1 MLTGRGPR
9 HDGFP
14 AAPRPRAAAPNS
26 NRGLRRLAVG
36 AAAGL
41 LVASAVWLVD
51 VFGTGFVTPTR
62 QNEAA
67 PDLRGTGSTPSGAF
81 ELSFLPQPRA
91 LPELRFTDG
100 DGHPL
105 SLADFRGRPVV
116 LNIWAT
122 WCVPCRKE
130 MPALDRLQAA
140 FDKSRLAVLPLS
152 IDRQGAA
159 VVRKFYREVGL
170 TALGIYLDPSG
181 KASRDV
187 DVSGVPT
194 TLLIDRDG
202 REIARKLGPAEW
214 DSPAMKALIRDRL
227 GLASSGRKASP

>member
-14 AAPRPRAAAPNS
+14 APPRSRTAATSS

-51 VFGTGFVTPTR
+51 VLGTGRVTPTP
-62 QNEAA
+62 QNKAA
-67 PDLRGTGSTPSGAF
+67 PHLQGTGSTPSGAF
-81 ELSFLPQPRA
+81 ELSFLKAPRV

-100 DGHPL
+100 DAHPL

-122 WCVPCRKE
+122 WCLPCRKE

-140 FDKSRLAVLPLS
+140 FDKSGLAVLPLS
-152 IDRQGAA
+152 IDRQGAS
-159 VVRKFYREVGL
+159 VVRQFYREVGL
-170 TALGIYLDPSG
+170 KALGIYLDPSG
-181 KASRDV
+181 KVSRDV
-187 DVSGVPT
+187 DVSGVPA

-214 DSPAMKALIRDRL
+214 DSPAMTALIRDRL
-227 GLASSGRKASP
+227 GLAASGRKASP